1 MAVTNVDR
9 TVSVLLL
16 RVAAVAGML
25 MAVWA
30 AMVLLASNAS
40 ADHKPL
46 PPKPTQPSSGLFGLV
61 GNTLG
66 VAQPLVSGLV
76 GTVREVPLVDD
87 PVDLPLLEPQ
97 SGAGQSSETF
107 SAPAAVSVKP
117 PAAPRKPVVSAPEPV
132 KAAAVRAAP
141 KVVKAVEAPRP
152 VVVPKQAP
160 APKPTFEL
168 VSGSS
173 DEEADRRTTP
183 EPPAAPAAPAGPG
196 STASAASDGG
206 GHYRGLTGMLAGRAP
221 LTPPASAGVAGT
233 RVTDAA
239 GRCAGLPPSSPD

>member
-1 MAVTNVDR
+1 MDR

-16 RVAAVAGML
+16 RVAAVAGLL
-25 MAVWA
+25 MAVWV

-40 ADHKPL
+40 AEDKPL
-46 PPKPTQPSSGLFGLV
+46 PPKPPRTGSGLIGGLV
-61 GNTLG
+61 GNTLSTLD
-66 VAQPLVSGLV
+66 VTRPLVSGLV
-76 GTVREVPLVDD
+76 GTVSEVPLVDE

-97 SGAGQSSETF
+97 AGVSQSSETF

-117 PAAPRKPVVSAPEPV
+117 PAPPRKPAVSAPAPI
-132 KAAAVRAAP
+132 KAAPVRPAP
-141 KVVKAVEAPRP
+141 KVEAPVEAPRP
-152 VVVPKQAP
+152 VVIPKAP
-160 APKPTFEL
+160 APKPTFQL

-183 EPPAAPAAPAGPG
+183 EPPAAPAAPAAPG

-206 GHYRGLTGMLAGRAP
+206 GHARGLTGMLAGRAP

-239 GRCAGLPPSSPD
+239 GRCAGLPASSPD